1 MFLKR
6 IAPSSEFEGF
16 NIFAIV
22 IDDLC
27 QAQEYIDNSDLK
39 NQKQITALFNLI
51 TVSGLPHNE
60 EKFKTIG
67 DDIFQLKTQRGM
79 RILCFTGGSKLPK
92 SLILTHA
99 FNKPK
104 KKELRREKTR
114 AIELKHQY
122 LNEEIKVLKNF

>member
-1 MFLKR
+1 MLLKR
-6 IAPSSEFEGF
+6 LAPSSGLEGF

-22 IDDLC
+22 IEGLC
-27 QAQEYIDNSDLK
+27 QVQEYIDASDPK
-39 NQKQITALFNLI
+39 NQKQIAVLFRII

-67 DDIFQLKTQRGM
+67 DDIFQLKTQKGM
-79 RILCFTGGSKLPK
+79 RILGFTGGSKLPK

-104 KKELRREKTR
+104 KKELRRKKTG

-122 LNEEIKVLKNF
+122 LNENIKIL